1 MKPVPTHH
9 IQDVEDAVALAIDTI
24 EYGVGVPPVLIPVS
38 AWQVAGETFDLLP
51 TFAKHLRGPISGNHE
66 VPAALR
72 RQNLFLSGEIIE
84 ANKPRDR
91 ESVTTCPPG
100 QQGPPPTTRTAST
113 GSCRFYAAFSVLSR
127 K

>member
-24 EYGVGVPPVLIPVS
+24 EYGVGVPSVLIPVP
-38 AWQVAGETFDLLP
+38 AGQVAGETFNLFP

-72 RQNLFLSGEIIE
+72 GQNLLLSGDIIA
-84 ANKPRDR
+84 AN
-91 ESVTTCPPG
+91 
-100 QQGPPPTTRTAST
+100 
-113 GSCRFYAAFSVLSR
+113 
-127 K
+127 